1 MPLLFVVFWL
11 PAAPPPA
18 DLVAAERKELKG
30 TWVVHGGN
38 LPDEVRRQSRVIID
52 DGLFTLEMGEQQTIM
67 VIDLDP
73 TQSPRQINL
82 TKGQRVAR
90 GIYELKNDT
99 LTICY
104 EVQGGVARPQK
115 LAVVTGSEVLLIL
128 KRAPKPD

>member
-1 MPLLFVVFWL
+1 MLFLLVFL
-11 PAAPPPA
+11 GYLTPPPA

-30 TWVVHGGN
+30 TWVIHGGN
-38 LPDEVRRQSRVIID
+38 LPDDVRRQARVIID
-52 DGLFTLEMGEQQTIM
+52 DGLFTLEVGEQRTTM

-115 LAVVTGSEVLLIL
+115 LAIVSGSEVLLIL
-128 KRAPKPD
+128 KRAPRPE